1 MNKTPN
7 TSYTCMY
14 MCMYDVDQ
22 DKNRKKKDFFR
33 VQLNNVN
40 HFERIKFSWLSGIGP
55 YFII

>member
-22 DKNRKKKDFFR
+22 DKNRKKKDF
-33 VQLNNVN
+33 
-40 HFERIKFSWLSGIGP
+40 
-55 YFII
+55 